1 MTINLVLMLP
11 SESIG
16 LPRGLKSGS
25 LYSSLFSLS
34 PSGVCHASLITQKAV
49 GSYIK
54 PIIGPHLFTLTP
66 LLSCFIPV
74 LAFAP
79 PKGAYFRLQSL
90 LSARKHR
97 ENSKKRGGIFS
108 VALSSGSLPLRVT
121 EHCILWSSDFPLQIY
136 HFKFNTGSL
145 KRSSRPLLNCY
156 FSSRYSIRLQLGQK
170 TNSLPLMSKFRVCVV
185 IFI

>member
-1 MTINLVLMLP
+1 MTINLVPMLP
-11 SESIG
+11 SESSG
-16 LPRGLKSGS
+16 LPGGLKSGP
-25 LYSSLFSLS
+25 LYPSLFSLS
-34 PSGVCHASLITQKAV
+34 PSGVYHASLITQKAV

-66 LLSCFIPV
+66 LLSCTV
-74 LAFAP
+74 AA
-79 PKGAYFRLQSL
+79 
-90 LSARKHR
+90 HC
-97 ENSKKRGGIFS
+97 ESKKRGGIFS
-108 VALSSGSLPLRVT
+108 VALSLGSLPLRVT

-145 KRSSRPLLNCY
+145 KRPSRPLLNCY

-170 TNSLPLMSKFRVCVV
+170 TNSLPLMSKFRVCAV